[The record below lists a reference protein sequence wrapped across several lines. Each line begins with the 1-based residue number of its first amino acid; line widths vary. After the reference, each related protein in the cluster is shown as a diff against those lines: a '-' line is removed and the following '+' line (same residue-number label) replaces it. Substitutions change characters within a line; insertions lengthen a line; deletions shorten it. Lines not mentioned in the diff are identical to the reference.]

1 MAQRAHG
8 GLCQRRTAAEDEDDR
23 EHACERQLARQ
34 VRAKLCGEGH
44 HAELD
49 AFDEDEEADDHGHQ
63 PEEHLARVLCIYG
76 VGLCC
81 VPWCL
86 CLVQSLQRRHGATA
100 RWPTT

>member
-1 MAQRAHG
+1 VAQRAHG

-63 PEEHLARVLCIYG
+63 PDDRRVSTPGGTNTDENENY
-76 VGLCC
+76 
-81 VPWCL
+81 
-86 CLVQSLQRRHGATA
+86 
-100 RWPTT
+100 

>member
-63 PEEHLARVLCIYG
+63 PEEHLARVEG
-76 VGLCC
+76 EGLG
-81 VPWCL
+81 
-86 CLVQSLQRRHGATA
+86 RDGAAA
-100 RWPTT
+100 RGGGRGRERWQ